1 MAYDNCV
8 LVSFSL
14 RISALFKGDYKIVIN
29 RAGQNESDW
38 HLFNIKTDPDETTD
52 LAQQLPALLEEM
64 LADYEV
70 YVQTNNVLPMSQ
82 RAGGIL
88 GGARRQQ

>member
-1 MAYDNCV
+1 M
-8 LVSFSL
+8 
-14 RISALFKGDYKIVIN
+14 FKGDYKIAIN
-29 RAGQNESDW
+29 RAGQNETDW
-38 HLFNIKTDPDETTD
+38 HLFNIKTDPGETTD
-52 LAQQLPALLEEM
+52 LAQQM

-70 YVQTNNVLPMSQ
+70 YVQTNNVLPMSE

>member
-29 RAGQNESDW
+29 RAGQNETDW
-38 HLFNIKTDPDETTD
+38 HLFNIKTDLGETTD
-52 LAQQLPALLEEM
+52 LAQQMPALLEEM

-70 YVQTNNVLPMSQ
+70 YVQTNNVLPMSE
-82 RAGGIL
+82 RTGGIL

>member
-1 MAYDNCV
+1 MAYDNSV

-14 RISALFKGDYKIVIN
+14 RISALFKGDYKIAIN
-29 RAGQNESDW
+29 RAGQNETDW
-38 HLFNIKTDPDETTD
+38 HLFNIKTDPGETTD
-52 LAQQLPALLEEM
+52 LAQQM

-70 YVQTNNVLPMSQ
+70 YVQTNNVLPMSE